1 MNKTAAASLKAHKAR
16 QSADILATP
25 VWRDTGL
32 VFPNW
37 VGKPINSSN
46 LYHREYKPL
55 LREAGLEGQGFTFH
69 SLRHTFASGLCNKR
83 EYPKVIQAL
92 LGHSS
97 ITQTM
102 DTYSHL
108 MDDIGGYAVE
118 GLDEAFGG
126 TGTT

>member
-37 VGKPINSSN
+37 VGKPINPSN